1 MRLTVAAVGRLKD
14 GPEHELAE
22 RYRKRAEQLGRRIG
36 LREVEIVQV
45 RESRAQE
52 VGKRMIE
59 ESIAIAN
66 VIPEKVGDRHPRR
79 ARRKSRQRGARE
91 ATWRVARQW
100 AARRSLHHW
109 RRRRPGAGV
118 ARAGD
123 AATRVRRR
131 NLAAPVGAG
140 ACCSSRFTARS
151 QFWRAIPI
159 TAPRKSPAARLDSGA
174 ILALL
179 QRPMAAST
187 RQTDSHFAL
196 SFALAPVLLLAITT
210 NGLAQ
215 STLDKLRQHDKELET
230 VRSQQRQTA
239 DTEARLKREIG
250 NIGDDRRKLNQ
261 TLIEA
266 ASRLR
271 TVEGRVADTEA
282 RLKPLDDSERGIRQ
296 SLGGRRAAIS
306 EVLASLQRIGR
317 NPPPAMMVRPEDA
330 LASIRTAIM
339 LGAVLPDM
347 RIQAESLAADL
358 SDLVRIR
365 RDIAEEKERLQ
376 RDVAA
381 LTEERQRVTLLME
394 ERQKKQADT
403 EKAIEEER
411 RKTSSLARQV
421 DNLKDLIGKIE
432 QGLDA
437 KTRSERASAR
447 ATEEKSL
454 NSRIDLAA
462 LKDPGRLAPA
472 VAFASARGHL
482 PLPVN
487 GVRIREFG
495 APDTLGSTEK
505 GLTIATRAGAQVTAP
520 CDGWVVYAGFFRN
533 YGQVL
538 ILNAGGGYHV
548 VLAGMER
555 ISVDVGQFVLTGEPV
570 AIMGS
575 GSQVAA
581 TLASGSNQPVL
592 YVEFRKDGTPVDPS
606 PWWAA
611 SEGEK
616 VRG

>member
-1 MRLTVAAVGRLKD
+1 
-14 GPEHELAE
+14 
-22 RYRKRAEQLGRRIG
+22 
-36 LREVEIVQV
+36 
-45 RESRAQE
+45 
-52 VGKRMIE
+52 
-59 ESIAIAN
+59 
-66 VIPEKVGDRHPRR
+66 
-79 ARRKSRQRGARE
+79 
-91 ATWRVARQW
+91 
-100 AARRSLHHW
+100 
-109 RRRRPGAGV
+109 
-118 ARAGD
+118 
-123 AATRVRRR
+123 
-131 NLAAPVGAG
+131 
-140 ACCSSRFTARS
+140 
-151 QFWRAIPI
+151 
-159 TAPRKSPAARLDSGA
+159 
-174 ILALL
+174 
-179 QRPMAAST
+179 MAAST

-462 LKDPGRLAPA
+462 LQDPGRLAPA
-472 VAFASARGHL
+472 VAFASARGNL

-505 GLTIATRAGAQVTAP
+505 GLTIATRAGAQVTVP
-520 CDGWVVYAGFFRN
+520 CDGWVVYAGVFRN

>member
-1 MRLTVAAVGRLKD
+1 
-14 GPEHELAE
+14 
-22 RYRKRAEQLGRRIG
+22 
-36 LREVEIVQV
+36 
-45 RESRAQE
+45 
-52 VGKRMIE
+52 
-59 ESIAIAN
+59 
-66 VIPEKVGDRHPRR
+66 
-79 ARRKSRQRGARE
+79 
-91 ATWRVARQW
+91 
-100 AARRSLHHW
+100 
-109 RRRRPGAGV
+109 
-118 ARAGD
+118 
-123 AATRVRRR
+123 
-131 NLAAPVGAG
+131 
-140 ACCSSRFTARS
+140 
-151 QFWRAIPI
+151 
-159 TAPRKSPAARLDSGA
+159 
-174 ILALL
+174 
-179 QRPMAAST
+179 MAAST

-462 LKDPGRLAPA
+462 LQDPGRLAPA

-505 GLTIATRAGAQVTAP
+505 GLTIATRAGAQVTVP
-520 CDGWVVYAGFFRN
+520 CDGWVVYAG
-533 YGQVL
+533 VL
-538 ILNAGGGYHV
+538 PQLRPSLDPQCRRRVSCGACRDGTDFS
-548 VLAGMER
+548 R
-555 ISVDVGQFVLTGEPV
+555 CRPV
-570 AIMGS
+570 RADRGTC
-575 GSQVAA
+575 GDHG
-581 TLASGSNQPVL
+581 LRFASGRHPGVRLQPTG
-592 YVEFRKDGTPVDPS
+592 F
-606 PWWAA
+606 
-611 SEGEK
+611 
-616 VRG
+616 VRRIP

>member
-1 MRLTVAAVGRLKD
+1 M
-14 GPEHELAE
+14 
-22 RYRKRAEQLGRRIG
+22 
-36 LREVEIVQV
+36 
-45 RESRAQE
+45 
-52 VGKRMIE
+52 
-59 ESIAIAN
+59 
-66 VIPEKVGDRHPRR
+66 
-79 ARRKSRQRGARE
+79 
-91 ATWRVARQW
+91 
-100 AARRSLHHW
+100 
-109 RRRRPGAGV
+109 AGI
-118 ARAGD
+118 R
-123 AATRVRRR
+123 
-131 NLAAPVGAG
+131 
-140 ACCSSRFTARS
+140 
-151 QFWRAIPI
+151 
-159 TAPRKSPAARLDSGA
+159 
-174 ILALL
+174 
-179 QRPMAAST
+179 
-187 RQTDSHFAL
+187 RQTDSYRAL
-196 SFALAPVLLLAITT
+196 GIALAPVLLLTFTSAS
-210 NGLAQ
+210 LAQ

-230 VRSQQRQTA
+230 IRSQQRQTIE
-239 DTEARLKREIG
+239 TEARLKREIG
-250 NIGDDRRKLNQ
+250 NIDDDRRKLNQ
-261 TLIEA
+261 MLIEA

-271 TVEGRVADTEA
+271 TVEGRVAETEA

-296 SLGGRRAAIS
+296 SLSGRRAAIA

-330 LASIRTAIM
+330 LASIRTAIL

-381 LTEERQRVTLLME
+381 LTEERQRVALLME
-394 ERQKKQADT
+394 ERQKRQADT

-411 RKTSSLARQV
+411 RKATSLARQV
-421 DNLKDLIGKIE
+421 DNLKDLIGKVE

-437 KTRSERASAR
+437 KTRSERTATR
-447 ATEEKSL
+447 AADEKSI
-454 NSRIDLAA
+454 NSRVDLAA

-495 APDTLGSTEK
+495 APDNLGSTEK

-520 CDGWVVYAGFFRN
+520 CDGWVVYAGSFRN

-570 AIMGS
+570 AVMGS
-575 GSQVAA
+575 GSRVAA
-581 TLASGSNQPVL
+581 TLASGSDQPVL